1 MDPKIPPKAM
11 TDPTQDDPS
20 SSIPNPVELL
30 LSWRLAALVQPV
42 KLPQLNIPMETERL
56 ALGKVPLLL
65 LIDLVKALSDVNA
78 TLDGSTYPRWKMGH
92 FSQPNFFLL
101 IIAQHIISGT
111 RAASYNVMKPHYI
124 IL

>member
-56 ALGKVPLLL
+56 ALAKVQLFLPCYSLTSFRLYQ
-65 LIDLVKALSDVNA
+65 
-78 TLDGSTYPRWKMGH
+78 TLRK
-92 FSQPNFFLL
+92 
-101 IIAQHIISGT
+101 
-111 RAASYNVMKPHYI
+111 R
-124 IL
+124 